1 MPFKHTLKHQSHHNH
16 LLTPKRGK
24 DVDMTQGDI
33 TRHIVLFALP
43 LLAGNLFQQMYNM
56 VDTWVVGRFVSNE
69 AYAAVGTAGP
79 IINMLIGFF
88 MGLSSGA
95 GVVISQFYGAK
106 RYDQVQRTVHTAVTM
121 TLVMGVVLTAIGIGA
136 TPFLLRFMKTPPMVM
151 PESIAYLRI
160 YFSGAMGMLIYN
172 MGAAVL
178 RAVGDSKR
186 PFYYLVVCA
195 VANTVLDL
203 FFVIV
208 LGMGVQGVALATI
221 LSQGISAAL
230 ILITLLRTR
239 DCIRL
244 ELRQLR
250 LHWDML
256 GKIIR
261 VGIPAAVQMAIT
273 AFANIFAQSHINF
286 FGDNCMSGWTTY
298 AKVDQLI
305 FLPMQSIA
313 LAATTFVGQ
322 NLGSGQVERARKGV
336 NRALGLSLVMTF
348 VAMIPVISFAPRIVY
363 FFNRKPEVVEYGTL
377 LLRWITPFYLV
388 CCFTQV
394 YAGALRGAGNSQ
406 APMVMMLTSFVAFRQ
421 AYLFVMSRVWNEV
434 LPIAMAY
441 PAGWILCTVLMTIYY
456 HRYKSRLGEKL
467 LVEDKP

>member
-106 RYDQVQRTVHTAVTM
+106 RYDQVHRTVHTAVTM
-121 TLVMGVVLTAIGIGA
+121 TLVMGVVLTAIGMGA

-172 MGAAVL
+172 MGAAIL

-195 VANTVLDL
+195 IANTVLDL

>member
-1 MPFKHTLKHQSHHNH
+1 
-16 LLTPKRGK
+16 
-24 DVDMTQGDI
+24 
-33 TRHIVLFALP
+33 
-43 LLAGNLFQQMYNM
+43 MYNM

-186 PFYYLVVCA
+186 PFCYLVVCA

-286 FGDNCMSGWTTY
+286 FGDNCMSGWPTY

-388 CCFTQV
+388 CCFTQI